1 MSAKEKKQK
10 IEYRKMKIA
19 DLNVAD
25 YNPRKISQ
33 EALKGLSASN
43 KEFQKWMWLKLI
55 MNRTVERK
63 GEVKELFL
71 D

>member
-43 KEFQKWMWLKLI
+43 KEF
-55 MNRTVERK
+55 
-63 GEVKELFL
+63 
-71 D
+71 